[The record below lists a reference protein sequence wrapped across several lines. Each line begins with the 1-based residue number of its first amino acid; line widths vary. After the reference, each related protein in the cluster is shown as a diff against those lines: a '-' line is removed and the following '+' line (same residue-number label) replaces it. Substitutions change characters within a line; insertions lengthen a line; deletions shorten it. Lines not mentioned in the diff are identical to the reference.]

1 MQFLLPVH
9 FAYNCCLGGADWIT
23 VLLKSLKL
31 FAAGVFRHWWF
42 YVLVGPA
49 ALAGFAGLYLPDF
62 RFSLTPLA
70 TLIWFMAAILVAAF
84 RTYHDL
90 RLSIPVSKYD
100 PEIGKKLSDLYY
112 KLKPMTPLE
121 MVLLISEIEEL
132 LAENIPTEQFL
143 FGSYCRKVLPEDD
156 QLSTLSPER
165 IDAIKVKLRKI
176 IARYEQLQR

>member
-1 MQFLLPVH
+1 
-9 FAYNCCLGGADWIT
+9 
-23 VLLKSLKL
+23 
-31 FAAGVFRHWWF
+31 
-42 YVLVGPA
+42 
-49 ALAGFAGLYLPDF
+49 
-62 RFSLTPLA
+62 
-70 TLIWFMAAILVAAF
+70 MAAILVAAF

-100 PEIGKKLSDLYY
+100 PKIGKKLSDLYY
-112 KLKPMTPLE
+112 KLKPMTPLDL
-121 MVLLISEIEEL
+121 VLLISEIEEL

-156 QLSTLSPER
+156 QLSTLRPER